1 MMRVVRE
8 DKTDNQDIDVEKQYG
23 DLHLRV
29 IFGHIRR
36 ERYEDNRNENKDVNP
51 EQTGIDSADKMELA
65 VMIQPETCENQKS
78 DNEYKDF
85 REKMENLARKY
96 SLSLGAFR
104 FGGINTK
111 HKNSHRY
118 GKDAIDH
125 SFQSVF

>member
-1 MMRVVRE
+1 MRRKMLIQSKRE
-8 DKTDNQDIDVEKQYG
+8 
-23 DLHLRV
+23 
-29 IFGHIRR
+29 
-36 ERYEDNRNENKDVNP
+36 

-96 SLSLGAFR
+96 SLRAFR
-104 FGGINTK
+104 FWGINTK

-118 GKDAIDH
+118 GKDAIDY